1 MQTTVRLNF
10 WLREANFDELIIR
23 PSFGEIQILPSQSI
37 VTRDISRNR
46 FDVLD

>member
-1 MQTTVRLNF
+1 MQTTVKF
-10 WLREANFDELIIR
+10 REANFDELIIR

-46 FDVLD
+46 FDGLY